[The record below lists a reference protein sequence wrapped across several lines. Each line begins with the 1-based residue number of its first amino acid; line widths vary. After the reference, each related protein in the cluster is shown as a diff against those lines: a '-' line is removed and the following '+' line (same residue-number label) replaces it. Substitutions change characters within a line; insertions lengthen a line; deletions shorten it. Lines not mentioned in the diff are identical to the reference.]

1 MCTGN
6 RLIIWAS
13 TTASPSGVIKLVLAI
28 QATYFQLHAQTQSTS
43 ISESSSSIDFNGS
56 QYSQHP
62 NWESGITW
70 KSALNNLR
78 LLIQPYIFYCLI
90 QPWLTVF
97 NIPGMKRCFLRLIDF
112 MNDFRASP
120 VSFSVAS

>member
-1 MCTGN
+1 MSIYQSVE
-6 RLIIWAS
+6 RWWELIFSAYL
-13 TTASPSGVIKLVLAI
+13 LVSI
-28 QATYFQLHAQTQSTS
+28 QATYFQLNSQSNPTT
-43 ISESSSSIDFNGS
+43 ISLVSSSSDSNIS
-56 QYSQHP
+56 QHSQHP

-78 LLIQPYIFYCLI
+78 LIIQPYIFYSLI

-97 NIPGMKRCFLRLIDF
+97 NIPGMKRCFLKLVDF

-120 VSFSVAS
+120 VSFPIAS